1 MILEDV
7 NHFFPSQ
14 LQEEVTELKGQSEE
28 SQIAEVNSHFLHI
41 CYISN
46 NYRNILNIFNILNIW
61 NGLIVII
68 NIDNDECTIYILDKN
83 LGATLQPVVLHTI
96 LNVVWAWCMLHHF
109 LFPSPFLSILLLK
122 YYLWYFLFVSWANFA
137 VFPFF

>member
-1 MILEDV
+1 MITHDEYYNKFYLFCDFYRVFQLVPYLIRVILEDV

-46 NYRNILNIFNILNIW
+46 NYRNILNIFNILNM
-61 NGLIVII
+61 L
-68 NIDNDECTIYILDKN
+68 NI
-83 LGATLQPVVLHTI
+83 
-96 LNVVWAWCMLHHF
+96 
-109 LFPSPFLSILLLK
+109 
-122 YYLWYFLFVSWANFA
+122 
-137 VFPFF
+137 